1 MQPIGRFHVGP
12 SWTLHEVGRPHRP
25 PCRAA
30 AGGDRRLFWLMAL
43 GPRAVSLYCRSW
55 KSGAS
60 PHWIFR
66 FSRVRPRVAGPVW
79 GRLIAHLKHT
89 ALVDRVRSAY
99 GRGLVKLRRYRRLIW
114 PAIEA
119 SSTHTR
125 SRHLKC
131 TRQIP
136 KNNSETQATPSPV
149 HAMFAVSKP
158 TESLHKWQPHGRNF

>member
-1 MQPIGRFHVGP
+1 MLQPIGRFHVGP

-89 ALVDRVRSAY
+89 ALVDRVRKRLRTRAGQTSEVSSADLACY
-99 GRGLVKLRRYRRLIW
+99 RGEQHPHTKSAPKMYSTDSEKQLRN
-114 PAIEA
+114 
-119 SSTHTR
+119 TG
-125 SRHLKC
+125 
-131 TRQIP
+131 
-136 KNNSETQATPSPV
+136 N
-149 HAMFAVSKP
+149 SKP
-158 TESLHKWQPHGRNF
+158 SACDVRCLQANRKPP